1 MIHNKGNLETNDTRL
16 GKAQEYYNMSQ
27 NAQNPQDRQK
37 YNKMAQDT
45 LGDVEGRANQALNRL
60 RNTNR

>member
-1 MIHNKGNLETNDTRL
+1 MNDTRL

-37 YNKMAQDT
+37 YNRMAQET
-45 LGDVEGRANQALNRL
+45 LGDVEGRTQKYLNMLRTARGQA
-60 RNTNR
+60 